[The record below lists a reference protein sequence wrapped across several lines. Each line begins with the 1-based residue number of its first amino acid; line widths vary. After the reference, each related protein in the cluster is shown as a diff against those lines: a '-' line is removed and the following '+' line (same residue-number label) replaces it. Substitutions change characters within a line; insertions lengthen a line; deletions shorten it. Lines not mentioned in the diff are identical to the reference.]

1 MGQAPR
7 RILVVD
13 DSDEVRE
20 FFQFALEQAGY
31 TVETAQDGED
41 ALAKVLRARPDLI
54 VLDVVMPRM
63 DGLDLLLKLRSD
75 LAPPVPPAVLV
86 SGFDLTEAEALRRGA
101 ARFLHKPVD
110 ARDLLGAVADVL
122 SGRTARQEAI
132 DRARDHSSAARKEAR
147 ENAMH
152 LLNEIDVHTPPGMP
166 FPQHAAR
173 LVSFVGHYLAV
184 DAVAAAIL
192 RDDRLLVLASS
203 TAPLIAPDLDR
214 GAAFPSVQRV
224 LESGSSLVLP
234 DLATHPSFASCAERL
249 DDVHCL
255 IAVPIRFAGSAVGVL
270 CVFQSCRCAVEAED
284 LALVQL
290 FSSRGTSVLH
300 AWVNG
305 RSDDELPLRIGPG
318 VAPRR
323 IFERALDL
331 ELRLLRERGGSL
343 ELAILS
349 EVDLEAIRAQVEG
362 AAHPARLLAGALGD
376 RRVAVYKRSAPGDA
390 RAKLTAVIAP
400 LREPDRV
407 HTGIVDLA
415 SGAFSSLHADALLSL
430 AEQALDEAVESATPM
445 RRMIVDV
452 QTT

>member
-1 MGQAPR
+1 MGQAR

-31 TVETAQDGED
+31 AVETAEDGMD

-75 LAPPVPPAVLV
+75 LAPPVPPAILV

-110 ARDLLGAVADVL
+110 ARDLLAAIVDVL
-122 SGRTARQEAI
+122 SGRCAAQEAI
-132 DRARDHSSAARKEAR
+132 DGARDRTSAARKEAR
-147 ENAMH
+147 ESAMQ
-152 LLNEIDVHTPPGMP
+152 LLRELDAHAPPGMP

-173 LVSFVGHYLAV
+173 LVSFVGRYLAV

-192 RDDRLLVLASS
+192 RDDRLRVLASS
-203 TAPLIAPDLDR
+203 NPALIGADVDL
-214 GAAFPSVQRV
+214 GAAFPSVERV

-234 DLATHPSFASCAERL
+234 DLATHPSFSPFADRL

-255 IAVPIRFAGSAVGVL
+255 IAVPIRFAGRAVGVL
-270 CVFQSCRCAVEAED
+270 CVFQSCSCAVEAED

-305 RSDDELPLRIGPG
+305 RSDDELPLRLGPG
-318 VAPRR
+318 VSPRR

-331 ELRLLRERGGSL
+331 ELRLLRARGGSL

-349 EVDLEAIRAQVEG
+349 EVELAGMHDQVAG
-362 AAHPARLLAGALGD
+362 AAHPARLLGGALGE
-376 RRVAVYKRSAPGDA
+376 RRVAVYKRDAPGEA
-390 RAKLTAVIAP
+390 RACLSAVIAP
-400 LREPDRV
+400 LREAGRV

-415 SGAFSSLHADALLSL
+415 SGGFSSLHGDALLSL

-445 RRMIVDV
+445 RRMIVEV
-452 QTT
+452 QST